1 MCNGTINMTPLSNR
15 SFVLG
20 WSVSMSSNL
29 SLSSN
34 FSGIAIL
41 SFICSCTTLIFKT
54 CCLLFAH
61 IIQEAL
67 LDRSLLLDNHPTLRA
82 YVVSWYEFIHDVHQF
97 IHDVL
102 ECQRL
107 LHLQPPHRC
116 NCNKSL
122 QMVGPN
128 HSNATK
134 IAWETTRRWT
144 KNNNFVMFVVARDVS
159 NCETWI
165 RNVNNEWKILLGSQ
179 HIWFDSLHKWTY
191 GV

>member
-1 MCNGTINMTPLSNR
+1 MCNGTINMALLANR

-29 SLSSN
+29 SSSSN

-82 YVVSWYEFIHDVHQF
+82 YVVSWYEFIHDV
-97 IHDVL
+97 L

-122 QMVGPN
+122 QWWGP
-128 HSNATK
+128 TIQMRQK
-134 IAWETTRRWT
+134 
-144 KNNNFVMFVVARDVS
+144 
-159 NCETWI
+159 
-165 RNVNNEWKILLGSQ
+165 LLGKP
-179 HIWFDSLHKWTY
+179 LEGGRRTTTLLCL
-191 GV
+191 